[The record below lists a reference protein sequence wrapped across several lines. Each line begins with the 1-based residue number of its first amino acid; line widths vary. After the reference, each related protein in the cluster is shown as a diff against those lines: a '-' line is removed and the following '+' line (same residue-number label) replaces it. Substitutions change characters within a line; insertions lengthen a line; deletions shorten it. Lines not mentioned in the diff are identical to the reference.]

1 MAEPNFKNRT
11 MWTADNIDVLRG
23 LNSASV
29 DLVYAD
35 PPFNSNKTY
44 AAPVGSK
51 AAGAKFK
58 DTWTLS
64 DVDEAWHGEIAER
77 EPSVYEAIRAAGLV
91 HGAGMR
97 SYLTMMAVRL
107 LELRRVLKPTGSLY
121 VHCDVTANA
130 YLRVLLDAVFGPRAL
145 RNEIVW
151 RKYGGSKNN
160 SRRKFPTQHD
170 TLLFYAASDDTLFH
184 PIFAPISD
192 EELRREYRFE
202 DDNGDR
208 YRLSRGRRYQQT
220 GEQRRIYL
228 KDQPGVAIGSLW
240 TEKGLQLNTSSK
252 ERTGYPT
259 QKPLALLDRII
270 EASTNKGD
278 VVLDPFCGCAT
289 ACVSAESLHRQW
301 IGIDLSATAATLVEL
316 RLRQQFRIFADIHHR
331 TDIPPRTDLGT
342 LPNYRT
348 HKHRLYGVHEGN
360 CGGCRQHFE
369 IRNFAVDHV
378 IPRVKGGQDN
388 FENLQL
394 LCPACNSS
402 KGRGTQAEL
411 IATLKRQGVLR
422 EAA

>member
-1 MAEPNFKNRT
+1 
-11 MWTADNIDVLRG
+11 MWTADNIDILRG
-23 LNSASV
+23 LNSASI

-58 DTWTLS
+58 DTWTLD
-64 DVDEAWHGEIAER
+64 DVKVAWHGEIAER

-91 HGAGMR
+91 HGDGMR
-97 SYLTMMAVRL
+97 SYLTMMAIRF

-170 TLLFYAASDDTLFH
+170 TLLFYAASDETVFH
-184 PIFAPISD
+184 PVFTPISD
-192 EELRREYRFE
+192 EELQREYRFV
-202 DDNGDR
+202 DDQGDR

-220 GEQRRIYL
+220 GEQRRLYL
-228 KDQPGVAIGSLW
+228 KDRPGVAIGSLW

-259 QKPLALLDRII
+259 QKPLALLNRII
-270 EASTNKGD
+270 TASSNEGD
-278 VVLDPFCGCAT
+278 FVLDPFCGCAT
-289 ACVSAESLHRQW
+289 ACVSAEILARQW
-301 IGIDLSATAATLVEL
+301 IGIDLSEKAADLVKV
-316 RLRQQFRIFADIHHR
+316 RLRSELPQYQMFEKVIHREDVPVR
-331 TDIPPRTDLGT
+331 TDQAKLPP
-342 LPNYRT
+342 YKE
-348 HKHRLYGVHEGN
+348 HKNELYGRQDGN
-360 CGGCRQHFE
+360 CAGCKTHFLP
-369 IRNFAVDHV
+369 RNLTVDHK
-378 IPRVKGGQDN
+378 IPRAKGGQDD
-388 FENLQL
+388 FGNLQL
-394 LCPACNSS
+394 LCAMCNSV
-402 KGRGTQAEL
+402 KGKGTHAEL
-411 IATLKRQGVLR
+411 IAKLKRQGVLR